1 MKPALLILVSQLLLA
16 QTPGIT
22 NAKVETRSGADLE
35 AAFRTIL
42 AAQESPAWVGYTV
55 PAVPGTHESGCW
67 SEDGARRISPVMLE
81 GSRTMVMLYRVVN
94 HAVEKMRP
102 VAAECEL
109 DGGGL
114 PFILLTGVRP
124 TESITLLKGMITDN
138 NNRALTLIAMHGDPA
153 AVDALLD
160 FAKSG
165 KTVKVRGQAL
175 FWLAQRAQAR
185 ETAAILEAV
194 NHDPEVEVKKKAVFA
209 LSQIPNGEGVL
220 KLIDVARNNKTPE
233 VRKQAMF
240 WLGQSKDPRA
250 VSFFQEILTGR

>member
-1 MKPALLILVSQLLLA
+1 MRLLLLA
-16 QTPGIT
+16 MVSQTLLAQAPAVT
-22 NAKVETRSGADLE
+22 NAKVETRGGANLE
-35 AAFRTIL
+35 ATFQAIV

-55 PAVPGTHESGCW
+55 PAVPGNHEPGCW
-67 SEDGARRISPVMLE
+67 SDGVRRISPVMLE

-114 PFILLTGVRP
+114 PFILLTDVRP
-124 TESITLLKGMITDN
+124 AESITMLRGMVAEKN
-138 NNRALTLIAMHGDPA
+138 NQALVMIAMHGDPA

-160 FAKSG
+160 FGKSG

-185 ETAAILEAV
+185 ETAAILDAV

-209 LSQIPNGEGVL
+209 LSQIPNGEGVP